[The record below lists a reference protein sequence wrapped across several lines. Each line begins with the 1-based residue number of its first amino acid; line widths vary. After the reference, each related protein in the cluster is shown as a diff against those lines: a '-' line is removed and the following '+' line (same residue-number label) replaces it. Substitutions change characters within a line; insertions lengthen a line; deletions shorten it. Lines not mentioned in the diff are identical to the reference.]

1 MDSNPGEDPG
11 NQVMMQVKA
20 ISTADQKIASI
31 RALHQQVHNHEVSP
45 IKIADSCIG
54 RIERL
59 NPALNAFITVLAAQA
74 RDEAKVAVSEIGT
87 GEHRGPLHGVPVG
100 IKDFYDT
107 AGIRTTAA
115 FEHFKDRV
123 PTNDAAAVTR
133 FRKAGAIIVGK
144 TNMHR
149 LGMGTTGIES
159 AFGPVRNPW
168 NADYIPG
175 GSSAGSAAAVASGM
189 CYATLDTDAIGSCRL
204 PASCCGVVGF
214 KGTFGLINPKG
225 ILVGEQDP
233 GEMIRW
239 FNHPGITTRS
249 VEDTAVVLDVLAE
262 RCPENSSSYLESI
275 MTDFDLRVGVAN
287 NYQADRETS
296 KSFEKAVELIR
307 SLGYPILSV
316 AAPLHHPVNDL
327 SRIEADRRSISKE
340 VFCDVDVLLLPTTAG
355 TVPTIEQVRRNPQA
369 LLAANTMFANY
380 YGLPAIS
387 VPSGFDRNGLPSGL
401 QIVGRPWNDTS
412 VLRLGH
418 HYEKETSWT
427 SMHPDL

>member
-1 MDSNPGEDPG
+1 MTPS
-11 NQVMMQVKA
+11 QAVSA
-20 ISTADQKIASI
+20 ADQKIASI
-31 RALHQQVHNHEVSP
+31 RALHQQMRNHELSP
-45 IKIADSCIG
+45 VAIVDSCIG

-59 NPALNAFITVLAAQA
+59 NPNLNAFITVLADQA
-74 RDEAKVAVSEIGT
+74 RDEAKAAVSEIAAG
-87 GEHRGPLHGVPVG
+87 GRRGPLHGVPVG

-123 PTNDAAAVTR
+123 PANDAAGVTKL
-133 FRKAGAIIVGK
+133 RKAGAIIVGK

-159 AFGPVRNPW
+159 AFGPVLNPW
-168 NADYIPG
+168 NVDYISG

-214 KGTFGLINPKG
+214 KGTYGLISPRG
-225 ILVGEQDP
+225 ILEGEQDP

-239 FNHPGITTRS
+239 FSHPGIMTRS

-262 RCPENSSSYLESI
+262 RRAENCSSYLES
-275 MTDFDLRVGVAN
+275 MLSDADLRVGVAS
-287 NYQADRETS
+287 NYQADREIS
-296 KSFEKAVELIR
+296 KSFETAVELIR
-307 SLGYPILSV
+307 SLGYSTLNV

-327 SRIEADRRSISKE
+327 SRIEADRRSIAKE
-340 VFCDVDVLLLPTTAG
+340 VFCDVDVLILPTTAS
-355 TVPTIEQVRRNPQA
+355 TVPTIEQARQDSQA
-369 LLAANTMFANY
+369 LSPANTTFANY

-387 VPSGFDRNGLPSGL
+387 IPSGFDRNGLPTGL
-401 QIVGRPWNDTS
+401 QIVGRPWDEPS

-418 HYEKETSWT
+418 RYERATSW
-427 SMHPDL
+427 SSRRPDL

>member
-1 MDSNPGEDPG
+1 MRQSHS
-11 NQVMMQVKA
+11 

-31 RALHQQVHNHEVSP
+31 RTLHQQMHNHETSP
-45 IKIADSCIG
+45 IVILDSCIG

-59 NPALNAFITVLAAQA
+59 NPTLNAFITVLSDQA
-74 RDEAKVAVSEIGT
+74 RDEARVVVTEIAEGRC
-87 GEHRGPLHGVPVG
+87 RGPLHGIPIA

-107 AGIRTTAA
+107 VAIRTTAA

-123 PTNDAAAVTR
+123 PANDAAGVTR
-133 FRKAGAIIVGK
+133 LRRAGAIIVGK

-204 PASCCGVVGF
+204 PASCCGIVGF

-225 ILVGEQDP
+225 ILEGEQDP

-239 FNHPGITTRS
+239 FSHPGIMTRS
-249 VEDTAVVLDVLAE
+249 VEDIAVVLDVLAE
-262 RCPENSSSYLESI
+262 RRPENSSSYLESI
-275 MTDFDLRVGVAN
+275 TTDFDLRVGVAN

-296 KSFEKAVELIR
+296 KSFETAVELIR
-307 SLGYPILSV
+307 SLGYSILSV
-316 AAPLHHPVNDL
+316 VAPLHHPVNDL
-327 SRIEADRRSISKE
+327 RRIEADRRSISKE
-340 VFCDVDVLLLPTTAG
+340 LFRDIDVLLLPTTAG
-355 TVPTIEQVRRNPQA
+355 TIPTIEQARQDPQA
-369 LLAANTMFANY
+369 LSVANTIFANY

-387 VPSGFDRNGLPSGL
+387 IPSGFDRNGLPSGL
-401 QIVGRPWNDTS
+401 QIVGRTWDEPS

-418 HYEKETSWT
+418 RYETETSWT

>member
-1 MDSNPGEDPG
+1 MRQS
-11 NQVMMQVKA
+11 QS

-31 RALHQQVHNHEVSP
+31 RALHQQMDNHEVST
-45 IKIADSCIG
+45 IKVVDSCIG
-54 RIERL
+54 RMERL
-59 NPALNAFITVLAAQA
+59 NPALDAFITVLAAQA
-74 RDEAKVAVSEIGT
+74 RDEAKVAVSEIAAG
-87 GEHRGPLHGVPVG
+87 GRRGPLHGVPVG

-123 PTNDAAAVTR
+123 PANDAAGVTR
-133 FRKAGAIIVGK
+133 LRKAGAIIVGK

-159 AFGPVRNPW
+159 ASGPVRNPW

-225 ILVGEQDP
+225 ILEGEQDP

-239 FNHPGITTRS
+239 FNHPGIMTRS

-262 RCPENSSSYLESI
+262 RRPENRSSYLESI

-296 KSFEKAVELIR
+296 KPFETAVELIR
-307 SLGYPILSV
+307 SLGYPILRV

-340 VFCDVDVLLLPTTAG
+340 VFCDFDVLLLPTTAG
-355 TVPTIEQVRRNPQA
+355 TVPTIEQARQDPQA
-369 LLAANTMFANY
+369 LSAANTMFANY

-387 VPSGFDRNGLPSGL
+387 IPSGFDRNGLPIGL
-401 QIVGRPWNDTS
+401 QIVGRPWDDTS

-418 HYEKETSWT
+418 RYERETSWT
-427 SMHPDL
+427 SMHSDL